1 MANMNPV
8 IRRSAFDLG
17 RALNEFHWGVV
28 NVVVGGI
35 DGTTSLESLDRVG
48 VLLEAVAAVGLRV
61 PGSHFD
67 ELRGDWSDYVAMNAD
82 WGQTYAEALQI
93 YTEETNPGDSPAERV
108 LAHLWSFV
116 DQYRRA
122 SQALV
127 DVALMTAA
135 PGVKSAYSLGVVLDQ
150 GVRPRVELVAA
161 EVAPSLGYAS
171 VGTALRVPTLREFV
185 RELPNPEH
193 EAWRRAVRGDG
204 APSVDEPPATIA
216 APYPRQPGDLPPT
229 SSWGRTV
236 PVLWEAADLDRFRH
250 LPPDLADVSTA
261 SPAVRVA
268 RVELVVR
275 LAHDAFDNMRA
286 VPSSGPTEASERDAI
301 ARLQLDQELEAKLT
315 GCSPCEKLAYL
326 QYHHAA
332 LHLANEEAGAA
343 DRRTTDQ
350 AAYRWLIRHGE
361 TYGIAD
367 LPKCDT
373 WVRYL
378 RTARRKAGES
388 KNRPRRGRGGR
399 SITRGDGG
407 DE

>member
-1 MANMNPV
+1 MNPV

-35 DGTTSLESLDRVG
+35 DGTTSLGSLDRVG

-61 PGSHFD
+61 TGSHFD
-67 ELRGDWSDYVAMNAD
+67 EVRGDWSDYVAMNAD
-82 WGQTYAEALQI
+82 WNQTYAEALQI
-93 YTEETNPGDSPAERV
+93 YTEETNPGDSPSDRV
-108 LAHLWSFV
+108 LAYLWSFV

-122 SQALV
+122 SQELV

-135 PGVKSAYSLGVVLDQ
+135 PGVRAAYGLGVVLDQ

-161 EVAPSLGYAS
+161 EVAPSLGYAAL
-171 VGTALRVPTLREFV
+171 GTALRVPTLREFV
-185 RELPNPEH
+185 RESPNPEH
-193 EAWRRAVRGDG
+193 KAWRRAVRGDG

-216 APYPRQPGDLPPT
+216 VPYPRRPGELPPT

-250 LPPDLADVSTA
+250 LPPDFADVAVA
-261 SPAVRVA
+261 SPAVRVT
-268 RVELVVR
+268 RVELAVR
-275 LAHDAFDNMRA
+275 LAHEAFGDMRA
-286 VPSSGPTEASERDAI
+286 VPSSGPTKASERDAI
-301 ARLQLDQELEAKLT
+301 ARLQLDRELEAKLT
-315 GCSPCEKLAYL
+315 GCSPSEKLAYA
-326 QYHHAA
+326 QYHFAVRQT
-332 LHLANEEAGAA
+332 AA
-343 DRRTTDQ
+343 DETGPAGRRTTDE
-350 AAYRWLIRHGE
+350 AAYAWLSRN
-361 TYGIAD
+361 AD
-367 LPKCDT
+367 ADELAGLPKFNT

>member
-1 MANMNPV
+1 MKPV

-17 RALNEFHWGVV
+17 RAVNEFHWGVV

-61 PGSHFD
+61 TGKHFD

-116 DQYRRA
+116 DHYWRA
-122 SQALV
+122 SQELADL
-127 DVALMTAA
+127 ALMTAA

-171 VGTALRVPTLREFV
+171 VGTVLRVPTLREFV
-185 RELPNPEH
+185 RELPNPDH
-193 EAWRRAVRGDG
+193 EAWRPAVRGGG
-204 APSVDEPPATIA
+204 ATNADEPPATIA
-216 APYPRQPGDLPPT
+216 APYPRRPGELPPT

-250 LPPDLADVSTA
+250 LPPDLADVSAA

-268 RVELVVR
+268 RVELAVR
-275 LAHDAFDNMRA
+275 LAHEAFGDMRVA
-286 VPSSGPTEASERDAI
+286 P
-301 ARLQLDQELEAKLT
+301 
-315 GCSPCEKLAYL
+315 
-326 QYHHAA
+326 
-332 LHLANEEAGAA
+332 
-343 DRRTTDQ
+343 TTDPP
-350 AAYRWLIRHGE
+350 A
-361 TYGIAD
+361 
-367 LPKCDT
+367 K
-373 WVRYL
+373 
-378 RTARRKAGES
+378 S
-388 KNRPRRGRGGR
+388 
-399 SITRGDGG
+399 
-407 DE
+407 